1 LRAEVTS
8 LPPFLFMEKLWSPWR
23 SNYIDSFKTKKESDE
38 CVFCE
43 AAKNSIEKDESLIVF
58 KNELCYAMLNLYPYN
73 SGHLMIIPYRHQSD
87 MSNLSEEEMDEMMRT
102 VQLSMKAL
110 DAVMKPQGFNFGAN
124 LGKAAGAGIDTHL
137 HFHVVP
143 RWNGDINFMPAIGEV
158 KIISQDLLETKKK
171 LIKAFEQL
179 LKK

>member
-1 LRAEVTS
+1 
-8 LPPFLFMEKLWSPWR
+8 MEKLWSPWR
-23 SNYIDSFKTKKESDE
+23 SNYIESFNTKKYSDE

-43 AAKNSIEKDESLIVF
+43 SHKIPIDSNESLDVY
-58 KNELCYAMLNLYPYN
+58 KNELCYTMLNLYPYN

-87 MSNLSEEEMDEMMRT
+87 MSNLSESEMDEMMRT
-102 VQLSMKAL
+102 VQLSMRAL
-110 DAVMKPQGFNFGAN
+110 DITMKPHGFNFGAN

-143 RWNGDINFMPAIGEV
+143 RWSGDINFMPAIGEV
-158 KIISQDLLETKKK
+158 KVISQDLLVTKNK